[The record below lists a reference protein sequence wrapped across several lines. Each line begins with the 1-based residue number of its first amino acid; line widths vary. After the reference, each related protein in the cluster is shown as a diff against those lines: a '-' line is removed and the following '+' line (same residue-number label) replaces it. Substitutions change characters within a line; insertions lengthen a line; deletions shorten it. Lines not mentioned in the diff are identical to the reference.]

1 MSATWWCPSGRLIGY
16 LGGSTRDGL
25 EWRRHCPVFCKPGL
39 WVVWVT
45 GWGFVSH
52 AVVDDFGNLVKVPS

>member
-1 MSATWWCPSGRLIGY
+1 MSATWWSPVGLRGY
-16 LGGSTRDGL
+16 LGHALHDGL
-25 EWRRHCPVFCKPGL
+25 EWSRHDTLCKPGL
-39 WVVWVT
+39 WRVDVT